1 MSELARPSERYGAGE
16 VDALDSEQLLRIER
30 ALHGKLR
37 ASRLSETFIARHG
50 EDAVQQGLAEYAS
63 ARARGRR
70 IEDPGAW
77 VVSAAFQRAIDALR
91 REVREADDPKV
102 IEAALASTPAPGPT
116 PEEVILERAET
127 ERLHE
132 AIAKLSPEQRQALS
146 LYYFEERTTR
156 EGAQTL
162 HCSEPTFRRRLN
174 SALNVLRERFG
185 IAVPEPGDRLA
196 VEIGLAAWVSLAG
209 ARVVPARGLLDQLI
223 AAADALRGGVVGAG
237 RRARDL
243 LSRLLASGGG
253 EGAGAVASGPLGKAV
268 GVCTGAL
275 AVCVAAWLFGHH
287 DLGGG
292 THVGSPPHNRAS
304 VVRPAPAAPLPLVAR
319 TTEPQTSATA
329 GTSSPAPAQHRSA
342 PTEAT
347 AAQKSHQADRAANSQ
362 LGVESAAP
370 EASSASPPA
379 PEVSEPSSSSPSAPS
394 STPSPTEAANGQFAP

>member
-1 MSELARPSERYGAGE
+1 MSELARPSERYRAGE
-16 VDALDSEQLLRIER
+16 MDILGSEQLLRIER

-91 REVREADDPKV
+91 REVREADDPTV
-102 IEAALASTPAPGPT
+102 IEAALASSPAPGPT
-116 PEEVILERAET
+116 PEEVIVERAET

-156 EGAQTL
+156 QGAQAL

-185 IAVPEPGDRLA
+185 VAVPEPGDRLA
-196 VEIGLAAWVSLAG
+196 AEIGLAAWVSLAG
-209 ARVVPARGLLDQLI
+209 ARVVPARGFLDQLI
-223 AAADALRGGVVGAG
+223 AAADALRGAVVGAG

-253 EGAGAVASGPLGKAV
+253 ESAGAVASGPLGKAV

-275 AVCVAAWLFGHH
+275 AVCVAAWLVGHH
-287 DLGGG
+287 DVGSGA
-292 THVGSPPHNRAS
+292 HVGSPPHNRAP
-304 VVRPAPAAPLPLVAR
+304 VVRQAPAAPPLVAR
-319 TTEPQTSATA
+319 TTGSHTSATA
-329 GTSSPAPAQHRSA
+329 GTSSPAPARHQNA
-342 PTEAT
+342 PTQAT
-347 AAQKSHQADRAANSQ
+347 AAQKRHQAERAANSQ

-370 EASSASPPA
+370 EVTSAPPPA
-379 PEVSEPSSSSPSAPS
+379 PEVSEPSSSTPSATS
-394 STPSPTEAANGQFAP
+394 SAPSPTEAANGQFAP

>member
-1 MSELARPSERYGAGE
+1 MSELARASERYGAGE
-16 VDALDSEQLLRIER
+16 VDALGSEQLLRIER

-91 REVREADDPKV
+91 REVREADDPKL
-102 IEAALASTPAPGPT
+102 IEAALASSPAPDPT
-116 PEEVILERAET
+116 PEEVIVERAET

-156 EGAQTL
+156 EGAEAL

-174 SALNVLRERFG
+174 SALTVLRERFAV
-185 IAVPEPGDRLA
+185 AVPEPGDRLA
-196 VEIGLAAWVSLAG
+196 AEIGLAAWVSLAG

-253 EGAGAVASGPLGKAV
+253 EGAGAMASGPLGKAI
-268 GVCTGAL
+268 GVCTGAV

-287 DLGGG
+287 DVGA
-292 THVGSPPHNRAS
+292 HAGSPPRHPAP
-304 VVRPAPAAPLPLVAR
+304 VVRRAAAPPPLVAR
-319 TTEPQTSATA
+319 TTEPHTSLTA
-329 GTSSPAPAQHRSA
+329 GTSRPGPAQHQNA
-342 PTEAT
+342 PTQAT
-347 AAQKSHQADRAANSQ
+347 AAQKRHQADRAANSQ

-370 EASSASPPA
+370 EVSSASPPA
-379 PEVSEPSSSSPSAPS
+379 PEVSEPSSSSPSS
-394 STPSPTEAANGQFAP
+394 SSSAPSPTEAASGQFAP

>member
-1 MSELARPSERYGAGE
+1 MNDLARPSERYGAAKA
-16 VDALDSEQLLRIER
+16 DALSSEQLLRIER

-91 REVREADDPKV
+91 REVREADDPKL
-102 IEAALASTPAPGPT
+102 IEAALAGTPAPDPT
-116 PEEVILERAET
+116 PEEVIVERAET

-156 EGAQTL
+156 EGAQAL

-196 VEIGLAAWVSLAG
+196 AEIGLAAWVSLAG

-237 RRARDL
+237 RRTRDL

-287 DLGGG
+287 DVGGG
-292 THVGSPPHNRAS
+292 AHAGSSPHHPAP
-304 VVRPAPAAPLPLVAR
+304 VVRRVAAAPPPLVAG
-319 TTEPQTSATA
+319 TTEPHTSATT
-329 GTSSPAPAQHRSA
+329 GTSSAAAQHQNA
-342 PTEAT
+342 PKEAT
-347 AAQKSHQADRAANSQ
+347 AAQKSHRADRAANSQ

-370 EASSASPPA
+370 ETSPSPPA
-379 PEVSEPSSSSPSAPS
+379 PAVSEPSSSSPSTSS